1 MPKAL
6 IGTAISA
13 TAIIIGAIIGGIWSS
28 CINKKT
34 ITKNEEIQK
43 HILEENKKIDKVYY
57 KDKFKESGR
66 TVRLDICTAI
76 FEGIRTIKKIKQN
89 KEEYYPV
96 CISINRNYYK
106 DIAVLT
112 KKFTLREIS
121 YINQLYGI
129 IDKINY
135 DVKKIDYSNK
145 NSWLNI
151 LVDYEILLKKVYG
164 DNYKKILEVDI
175 EECNYDNLIDNNII
189 KEGYIDFLIKLN
201 NIIE

>member
-1 MPKAL
+1 MSKAL

-13 TAIIIGAIIGGIWSS
+13 TAIIIGSIIGGIWSS

-43 HILEENKKIDKVYY
+43 HILEEHKKIDKIYY

-66 TVRLDICTAI
+66 TIRLDICTAI
-76 FEGIRTIKKIKQN
+76 FEGIRTI
-89 KEEYYPV
+89 
-96 CISINRNYYK
+96 NYYK

-151 LVDYEILLKKVYG
+151 LMDYEILLKKVYG
-164 DNYKKILEVDI
+164 SNYKKILEIDI
-175 EECNYDNLIDNNII
+175 ERCNYDNLIDNNII
-189 KEGYIDFLIKLN
+189 KEGYREVLIKLN
-201 NIIE
+201 DIIE

>member
-13 TAIIIGAIIGGIWSS
+13 TAIIIGSIIGGIWSS
-28 CINKKT
+28 CINKKS

-43 HILEENKKIDKVYY
+43 HILEENKKIDKIYY

-66 TVRLDICTAI
+66 IVRLDICTAI
-76 FEGIRTIKKIKQN
+76 FEGIRTIKKIKYN

-96 CISINRNYYK
+96 CISINKNYYR

-112 KKFTLREIS
+112 KKFTLKEIS

-145 NSWLNI
+145 NNWLNI
-151 LVDYEILLKKVYG
+151 LMDYEILLKKVYG
-164 DNYKKILEVDI
+164 DNYDKILEIDI
-175 EECNYDNLIDNNII
+175 EKCNYDDLIDNNII
-189 KEGYIDFLIKLN
+189 KEGYREVLMKLN
-201 NIIE
+201 DIIE